1 MAEEQMTRYIRTCR
15 EWPDPQAG
23 NFQFLALYTG
33 MRRSEVRKLKWADVD
48 LDRGFLLLRDPKSGE
63 DQRVPLGDA
72 AIRVLKSHQRV
83 QHVSPNSDAAAALP
97 EAGFHS
103 ASSLTQ
109 SQYVF
114 AGEKGRDGIA

>member
-1 MAEEQMTRYIRTCR
+1 VNGDNRYKNHLKDPFGDKEPR
-15 EWPDPQAG
+15 ELVP
-23 NFQFLALYTG
+23 L
-33 MRRSEVRKLKWADVD
+33 
-48 LDRGFLLLRDPKSGE
+48 
-63 DQRVPLGDA
+63 PLGDA

-83 QHVSPNSDAAAALP
+83 QHVSPNSDAAAALL